1 MLSNLLKE
9 LSKVDIHNS
18 EYNGFDKFAEYHT
31 HLSNLYREF
40 AIELEYNLAPIQGS
54 EAKVQYIKGLQQA
67 LNVSITFA
75 KPKLVSILRH
85 LTSPSEQTTKNT
97 KRRIPINIG
106 DDMPTYL
113 YLNEIE
119 EIIYKNESNGY
130 WDMDFDGYMLLTSI
144 QIHVYHIEAVD
155 FLLKNR
161 IRQIEQGEK
170 YVPLINPATISP
182 ISKVD
187 ITERYPLGIM
197 TRAEVIEYLNINA
210 STMTRYTNEG
220 KISPINPN
228 AKSHTYTT
236 DAVLRLL
243 SVVGR
248 GTSKKKK

>member
-1 MLSNLLKE
+1 MLSKLLKE

-18 EYNGFDKFAEYHT
+18 EYNGFESFAEYYT
-31 HLSNLYREF
+31 HLNNLYREF
-40 AIELEYNLAPIQGS
+40 AIELECALAPIQGTFS
-54 EAKVQYIKGLQQA
+54 QSQYIKHIQQA
-67 LNVSITFA
+67 LNLSVSFA

-85 LTSPSEQTTKNT
+85 ITSPSERIQKTTK
-97 KRRIPINIG
+97 KRIAINVG

-119 EIIYKNESNGY
+119 EMLHRNESNGY

-144 QIHVYHIEAVD
+144 QIHVYHIEEVD

-197 TRAEVIEYLNINA
+197 SRAEVIDYLGINA

-248 GTSKKKK
+248 GKSKKRK